1 MRELFFERV
10 ELDMDFDKFT
20 NYYKWIDSAIS
31 QMMNQLY
38 PFSARHSDSIADVVE
53 SHILERNKYQNKFPL
68 TTTLQST
75 EGSMIGVSELDYSWK
90 FGHAPLFTK
99 ATGTINLTV
108 EPSVGETIT
117 ISDGTTSVVFTFV
130 DGNTTLFKYLI

>member
-1 MRELFFERV
+1 MYQIISEQMLSMFASAVEFNNLIGEATDRYRHRYVGLDKMRELFFERV

-53 SHILERNKYQNKFPL
+53 SHILERNKYQNN
-68 TTTLQST
+68 
-75 EGSMIGVSELDYSWK
+75 I
-90 FGHAPLFTK
+90 
-99 ATGTINLTV
+99 TINK
-108 EPSVGETIT
+108 EAS
-117 ISDGTTSVVFTFV
+117 
-130 DGNTTLFKYLI
+130 